1 MVTLENFI
9 NKCFKRF
16 MNNIQVAKETSLKV
30 EKELLVLALPYL
42 SLISLQTRTKLKQ
55 PSKKHP

>member
-1 MVTLENFI
+1 
-9 NKCFKRF
+9 

-30 EKELLVLALPYL
+30 EKEPLVLALPYL

>member
-1 MVTLENFI
+1 
-9 NKCFKRF
+9 

-30 EKELLVLALPYL
+30 EKEPLVLALQYL